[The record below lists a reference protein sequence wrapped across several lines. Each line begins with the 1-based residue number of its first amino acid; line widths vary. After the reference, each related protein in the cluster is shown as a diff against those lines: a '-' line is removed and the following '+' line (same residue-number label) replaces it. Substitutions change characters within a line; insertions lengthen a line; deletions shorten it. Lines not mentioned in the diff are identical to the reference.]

1 MIPMEPAFTFVQG
14 SKEEKYRELIPQ
26 LNALLEGERDVVAS
40 LGNVAAALK
49 MNFYDFNWVG
59 FYFLS
64 AIADEHPELIL
75 GPFQG
80 KPACTRIKVGE
91 GVCGTSVERL
101 QTVIVPDVRKFP
113 GHIYCDPDSQSEI
126 VVPLVQ
132 GRKVL
137 GVLDID
143 SDRPGAFDE
152 VDQRFLENIASEVV
166 RKIRQR

>member
-1 MIPMEPAFTFVQG
+1 MKRMEPAFTVVRG
-14 SKEEKYRELIPQ
+14 TKEQKYRELIPQ
-26 LNALLEGERDVVAS
+26 LNALLEGELDVAAS

-49 MNFYDFNWVG
+49 MNYHEFNWVG

-64 AIADEHPELIL
+64 AIAGEDAELIL

-80 KPACTRIKVGE
+80 KPACTRIKVGK
-91 GVCGTSVERL
+91 GVCGTSVDRR
-101 QTVIVPDVRKFP
+101 QTLIVPDVRKFP

-152 VDQRFLENIASEVV
+152 VDQRFLEIIAAEVA